1 MSNQTRFL
9 RVGGVFLF
17 AISALFVVG
26 CGDGSKPAGQS
37 TGNLNPAAGNSATT
51 DDSATDADSGPTA
64 SKRKK
69 KFQSVQLGSGD
80 DATASASPA
89 SKTGGTS
96 EKNADAVVAALQPL
110 QVLLGKWEGKTRQ
123 AFGGFSA
130 VDELNWIWDFQTDRT
145 QPGLKAKSDK
155 SPYFKQVR
163 VSYDPSS
170 EKFQLTLTPREGE
183 SRQFEGS
190 WADGGEPQEEA
201 DGKVIQRKYK
211 LQFTELAA
219 AGTEQWQIVLNQ
231 QENDRYLLEL
241 AKKPA
246 AGKTFNKFDVVGTQR
261 FGKPFAAAEADNP
274 GPKCI
279 ISGGLGSSTVSYEGK
294 SYPVCCSGCAAA
306 FNEDPERWLAKFAE
320 KEKKKDE

>member
-1 MSNQTRFL
+1 MPLLVSLAVTGWL
-9 RVGGVFLF
+9 
-17 AISALFVVG
+17 SG
-26 CGDGSKPAGQS
+26 CGDSSKPGTLPAGTS
-37 TGNLNPAAGNSATT
+37 KAAASKSVAT
-51 DDSATDADSGPTA
+51 DDSKTDADPGPTG

-69 KFQSVQLGSGD
+69 KFQSVQLGSD
-80 DATASASPA
+80 DGIAATTSATAKSSG
-89 SKTGGTS
+89 SS

-155 SPYFKQVR
+155 SPYFKLVR
-163 VSYDPSS
+163 VSYDPLS

-183 SRQFEGS
+183 PRQFEGT
-190 WADGGEPQEEA
+190 WTDGGEPQEVA
-201 DGKVIQRKYK
+201 DGKVTHRTYK
-211 LQFTELAA
+211 LMFTELSDP
-219 AGTEQWQIVLNQ
+219 GTEAWQIVLNQ
-231 QENDRYLLEL
+231 QDNDRYLLEMS
-241 AKKPA
+241 KRPP

-261 FGKPFAAAEADNP
+261 FGKPFAAAESDNP

-279 ISGGLGSSTVSYEGK
+279 ISGGLGSMTVTYKGK
-294 SYPVCCSGCAAA
+294 SYPVCCSGCASA
-306 FNEDPERWLAKFAE
+306 FNDDPERWLAKLAE